1 MSYQMVTSD
10 SWIEPAKGWIVSVC
24 SECESACVAIPST
37 VTSGLVEW
45 GAVGSCSTPS
55 GRHDFDV
62 SHAYRHTGW
71 CTACGEESGFCD
83 CSVLFSLEG
92 LS

>member
-1 MSYQMVTSD
+1 MGYQMITSD
-10 SWIEPAKGWIVSVC
+10 SWIEPSLGWVVSVC
-24 SECESACVAIPST
+24 SECNGSCVAIPST
-37 VTSGLVEW
+37 VTAGLVEW

-62 SHAYRHTGW
+62 THAYRHTGW
-71 CTACGEESGFCD
+71 CTACGLERGYCD
-83 CSVLFSLEG
+83 CVELLASA